1 MEKTVETLNELLNKG
16 VVKFSYKKKNGEVR
30 NAIGTK
36 NFDYVSENFGEEML
50 PKGGHI
56 YTDEVIRYFDTNS
69 EGWRSFRKE
78 NFLDYEESIK
88 SE

>member
-36 NFDYVSENFGEEML
+36 NFDYVSENFGDEML
-50 PKGGHI
+50 PKGGNT

-78 NFLDYEESIK
+78 NFLDYEE
-88 SE
+88 